1 MVSMLKAQAGPDYPQ
16 GQEPV
21 ADLGVRL
28 GEWQVTEESVR
39 DYTRAVG
46 DSQDTYFQTRLAPP
60 LALVAWT
67 LGSLLR
73 RLDLPSGAIHS
84 LQEMET
90 LRGVEFGENITA
102 FAQIGQPRRRG
113 DLEFITTNYTL
124 LAADGEEV
132 LRGLSTVLVNRGTI
146 PESPSRESKDAP
158 PAGPEKSAVS
168 PGHSLPVVD
177 RTINQDQLAAYAQAS
192 GDHNPLHLD
201 PEFAATT
208 QFGGIIAHGMLTL
221 ALVSEAMGRAYGRA
235 WLESGALKIKFK
247 GAAYLGDHLYT
258 QCNSA
263 KQDAVEKGIREVC
276 SVGVLERE
284 SRREL
289 VSGSASVIVSGEN
302 SSP

>member
-1 MVSMLKAQAGPDYPQ
+1 M
-16 GQEPV
+16 
-21 ADLGVRL
+21 
-28 GEWQVTEESVR
+28 GEWQVTEKSVR
-39 DYTRAVG
+39 DYTQAVG
-46 DSQDTYFQTRLAPP
+46 DSQDTYFQARLAPP
-60 LALVAWT
+60 LALIAWT
-67 LGSLLR
+67 LGNLLR

-124 LAADGEEV
+124 QAADGEEV
-132 LRGLSTVLVNRGTI
+132 LRGLSTVLVNRGAV
-146 PESPSRESKDAP
+146 PESPRRESPRRESNEALPGSPENPAIAP
-158 PAGPEKSAVS
+158 P
-168 PGHSLPVVD
+168 HSLPVVD
-177 RTINQDQLAAYAQAS
+177 RTITQDRLAAYAQAS

-201 PEFAATT
+201 PAFAATT

-258 QCNSA
+258 QCHSS
-263 KQDAVEKGIREVC
+263 KQEVIEKGIREVC
-276 SVGVLERE
+276 SVGVMERE

-289 VSGSASVIVSGEN
+289 VSGSASVIISGEN